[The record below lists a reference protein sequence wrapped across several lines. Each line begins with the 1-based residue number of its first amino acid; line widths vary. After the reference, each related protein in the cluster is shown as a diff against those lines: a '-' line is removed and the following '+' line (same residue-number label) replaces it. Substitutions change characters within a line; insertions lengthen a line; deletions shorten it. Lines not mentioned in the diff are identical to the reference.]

1 MPEAVTSS
9 SIADSAADGT
19 RSRPAG
25 RRTSSSCSSPS
36 RDAVAITGTGRV
48 WATVAGTA
56 PRLTH
61 CTTPRRCTSSRM
73 SPASARHSRSGSA
86 PWRISRSR
94 PADVGV
100 AQQQLGPRQVAEDA
114 VDDVEQRP
122 PRAVVVERVGIEP
135 RDHLGARRQ
144 LLDRGRR
151 GGGGVDPAVEGRDD
165 DGLGRAPAGRCR
177 GCRAPPVEDTP
188 GAAVSRRRRPRAAV
202 SGTRAPCC
210 GCRTPPSSTTSRRW
224 LRDES

>member
-25 RRTSSSCSSPS
+25 RRTSSACSSPS

-73 SPASARHSRSGSA
+73 SAASARHSRSGSA
-86 PWRISRSR
+86 PCEDQQV
-94 PADVGV
+94 AAGDVGV

-114 VDDVEQRP
+114 VDDVEQGP

-151 GGGGVDPAVEGRDD
+151 GGGSVDPAVEGRDD
-165 DGLGRAPAGRCR
+165 DGLGEHRQVAVEGVERHPWRIPRRGGQPSASSARCR
-177 GCRAPPVEDTP
+177 FRYA
-188 GAAVSRRRRPRAAV
+188 
-202 SGTRAPCC
+202 
-210 GCRTPPSSTTSRRW
+210 RTLLRLPHTSIEHHARRW